1 MTTSS
6 PEATVN
12 PWSPPNLGETETVTV
27 ASIRSTLESAR
38 QKGYDEGFERGHA
51 EGVAK
56 AQAITADIEQL
67 LTAMVEP
74 FAKQEETLFREQCL
88 VIARIA
94 TAVIERELQ
103 LEPAAIEQ
111 ALSSALEVVKNEP
124 QPLEIEINAS
134 DLERLE
140 TVAPDL
146 LQGKSW
152 QVETDHD
159 LMPGGC
165 RIKVGDS
172 IIDASIEARLQAA
185 IREALGLELPER
197 EAPEAS

>member
-88 VIARIA
+88 VISRIA

-103 LEPAAIEQ
+103 LEPATIEQ

-152 QVETDHD
+152 RVETDDD

-172 IIDASIEARLQAA
+172 IIDASIEARLQAT

>member
-88 VIARIA
+88 VISRIA

-103 LEPAAIEQ
+103 LEPATIEQ

-124 QPLEIEINAS
+124 QLLEIEINAS

-152 QVETDHD
+152 RVETDHD

-172 IIDASIEARLQAA
+172 IIDASVEARLQAA

>member
-56 AQAITADIEQL
+56 ASAITADIEQL

-74 FAKQEETLFREQCL
+74 FAKQEETLFREQCQ

>member
-88 VIARIA
+88 VISRIA

-103 LEPAAIEQ
+103 LEPATIEQ

-152 QVETDHD
+152 RVETDDD

>member
-6 PEATVN
+6 PEAAVN

-38 QKGYDEGFERGHA
+38 QKGYDEGFERGYA
-51 EGVAK
+51 DGVAK

-88 VIARIA
+88 VISRTA

-152 QVETDHD
+152 QVETNHD

>member
-103 LEPAAIEQ
+103 LEPATIEQ
-111 ALSSALEVVKNEP
+111 ALSSALDVVKNEP

-152 QVETDHD
+152 RVETDHD

-165 RIKVGDS
+165 RIRVGDS
-172 IIDASIEARLQAA
+172 IIDASVEARLQAA

-197 EAPEAS
+197 EAPEGS

>member
-6 PEATVN
+6 LEATVN

-152 QVETDHD
+152 RVETDHD

>member
-88 VIARIA
+88 VISRIA

-103 LEPAAIEQ
+103 LEPATIEQ

-152 QVETDHD
+152 RVETDHD

>member
-1 MTTSS
+1 M
-6 PEATVN
+6 
-12 PWSPPNLGETETVTV
+12 
-27 ASIRSTLESAR
+27 
-38 QKGYDEGFERGHA
+38 
-51 EGVAK
+51 
-56 AQAITADIEQL
+56 
-67 LTAMVEP
+67 
-74 FAKQEETLFREQCL
+74 
-88 VIARIA
+88 
-94 TAVIERELQ
+94 
-103 LEPAAIEQ
+103 EPATIEQ
-111 ALSSALEVVKNEP
+111 ALSSALDVVKNEP

-152 QVETDHD
+152 RVETDHD

-197 EAPEAS
+197 EAPEGS

>member
-12 PWSPPNLGETETVTV
+12 AWSPPNLGETETVTV

-56 AQAITADIEQL
+56 AQAVTADIERL
-67 LTAMVEP
+67 LTAMAEP
-74 FAKQEETLFREQCL
+74 FAKQEEALFRAQCV
-88 VIARIA
+88 VIYRVV
-94 TAVIERELQ
+94 TAVIKRELE

-111 ALSSALEVVKNEP
+111 ALSSALEVIKNEP
-124 QPLEIEINAS
+124 QPLEIVVNAS

-140 TVAPDL
+140 TIAPDL
-146 LQGKSW
+146 LEGKSW
-152 QVETDHD
+152 RVATDHD

-165 RIKVGDS
+165 RIRVGDS
-172 IIDASIEARLQAA
+172 IIDASVEARLQAA
-185 IREALGLELPER
+185 IRESLGLELPEPEAT
-197 EAPEAS
+197 EAP

>member
-56 AQAITADIEQL
+56 AQAISADIEQL

-88 VIARIA
+88 VISRIA

-103 LEPAAIEQ
+103 LEPATIEQ

-152 QVETDHD
+152 RVETDDD

-172 IIDASIEARLQAA
+172 IIDASIEARLQAT

>member
-88 VIARIA
+88 VISRIA

-103 LEPAAIEQ
+103 LEPATIEQ
-111 ALSSALEVVKNEP
+111 ALSSALDVVKNEP
-124 QPLEIEINAS
+124 QPLEIESNAS

-152 QVETDHD
+152 RVETDHD

-197 EAPEAS
+197 EAPEGS

>member
-103 LEPAAIEQ
+103 LEPATIEQ
-111 ALSSALEVVKNEP
+111 AVSSALEVVKNEP
-124 QPLEIEINAS
+124 QPLEIEVNAS

-146 LQGKSW
+146 LRGKSW
-152 QVETDHD
+152 RVETDHD

-165 RIKVGDS
+165 RIRVGDS

-197 EAPEAS
+197 EAPEGS

>member
-6 PEATVN
+6 LEATVN

-88 VIARIA
+88 VISRIA

-103 LEPAAIEQ
+103 LEPATIEQ

-152 QVETDHD
+152 RVETDHD

>member
-88 VIARIA
+88 VISRIA

-103 LEPAAIEQ
+103 LEPATIEQ
-111 ALSSALEVVKNEP
+111 AVSSALEVVKNEP

-152 QVETDHD
+152 RVETDHD

-165 RIKVGDS
+165 RIRVGDS

>member
-51 EGVAK
+51 EGVSK

-88 VIARIA
+88 VISRIA

-103 LEPAAIEQ
+103 LEPATIEQ

-152 QVETDHD
+152 RVETDHD

>member
-6 PEATVN
+6 PEAAVN

-74 FAKQEETLFREQCL
+74 FAKQAETLFREQCL
-88 VIARIA
+88 VISRIA

-103 LEPAAIEQ
+103 LEPATIEQ

-152 QVETDHD
+152 RVETGHD

>member
-88 VIARIA
+88 VISRIA

-103 LEPAAIEQ
+103 LEPATIEQ
-111 ALSSALEVVKNEP
+111 ALSSALDVVKNEP

-152 QVETDHD
+152 RVETDHD

-165 RIKVGDS
+165 RIRVGDS

-197 EAPEAS
+197 EAPEGS

>member
-56 AQAITADIEQL
+56 AQAISADIEQL

-88 VIARIA
+88 VISRIA

-103 LEPAAIEQ
+103 LEPATIEQ

-152 QVETDHD
+152 RVETDHD

-172 IIDASIEARLQAA
+172 IIDASVEARLQAA

>member
-103 LEPAAIEQ
+103 LEPATIEQ

-152 QVETDHD
+152 RVETGHD

>member
-88 VIARIA
+88 VISRIA

-103 LEPAAIEQ
+103 LEPATIEQ

-124 QPLEIEINAS
+124 QLLEIEINAS

>member
-88 VIARIA
+88 VISRIA

-103 LEPAAIEQ
+103 LEPATIEQ

-124 QPLEIEINAS
+124 QPLEIEVNAS

-146 LQGKSW
+146 LQGKFW
-152 QVETDHD
+152 QAETDHD

>member
-51 EGVAK
+51 EGVSK

-88 VIARIA
+88 VISRIA

-103 LEPAAIEQ
+103 LEPATIEQ
-111 ALSSALEVVKNEP
+111 ALSSALDVVKNEP

-152 QVETDHD
+152 RVETDHD

>member
-56 AQAITADIEQL
+56 AQAISADIEQL

-88 VIARIA
+88 VISRIA

-103 LEPAAIEQ
+103 LEPATIEQ

-152 QVETDHD
+152 RVETDHD

>member
-88 VIARIA
+88 VISRIA

-103 LEPAAIEQ
+103 LEPATIEQ
-111 ALSSALEVVKNEP
+111 ALSSALDVVKNEP

-152 QVETDHD
+152 RVETDHD

-197 EAPEAS
+197 EAPEGS

>member
-56 AQAITADIEQL
+56 AQAISADIEKL

-88 VIARIA
+88 VISRIA

-103 LEPAAIEQ
+103 LEPATIEQ

-152 QVETDHD
+152 RVETDHD

-172 IIDASIEARLQAA
+172 IIDASVEARLQAA

>member
-88 VIARIA
+88 VISRIA

-103 LEPAAIEQ
+103 LEPATIEQ
-111 ALSSALEVVKNEP
+111 ALSSALDVVKNEP

-152 QVETDHD
+152 RVETDHD